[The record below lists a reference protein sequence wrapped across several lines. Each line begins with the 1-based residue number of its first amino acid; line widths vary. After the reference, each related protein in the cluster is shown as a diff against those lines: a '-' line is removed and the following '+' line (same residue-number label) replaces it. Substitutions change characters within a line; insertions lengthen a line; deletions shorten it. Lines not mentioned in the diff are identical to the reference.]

1 MRLTN
6 LMKWLIIIW
15 LSLKL
20 LFSQPTA
27 ADLSKFNEIPYIRK
41 YSDIFGK
48 EYENDEITRLYR

>member
-20 LFSQPTA
+20 LFSQPAA
-27 ADLSKFNEIPYIRK
+27 ADLSEFNEIPYIRK

>member
-20 LFSQPTA
+20 LFSQPA
-27 ADLSKFNEIPYIRK
+27 VADLNKFNEIPYIRK

>member
-20 LFSQPTA
+20 LFSQPIA